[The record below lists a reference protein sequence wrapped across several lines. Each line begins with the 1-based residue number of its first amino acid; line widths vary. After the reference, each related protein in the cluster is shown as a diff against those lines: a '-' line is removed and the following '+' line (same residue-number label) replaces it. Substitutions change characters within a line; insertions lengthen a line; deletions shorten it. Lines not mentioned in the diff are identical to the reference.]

1 VPVLIGRTPTSY
13 DGAWKTRG
21 EFMVSTPLCAAQYL
35 YGDPE
40 NKCDPLLGF
49 ESLFQLIGSEAG

>member
-1 VPVLIGRTPTSY
+1 
-13 DGAWKTRG
+13 
-21 EFMVSTPLCAAQYL
+21 MVSTPLCAAQYL